1 MALGVLEYGGR
12 LDITQELDSFKDD
25 FFKNIPEA
33 EMELHLNGAMSLY
46 FAIGNVG
53 LYYLDDWTSE
63 VSRTFEK
70 VVAKYNLYSVSKDDF
85 QKIMHKYIYF
95 IHERRPFKNELPL

>member
-12 LDITQELDSFKDD
+12 LDITQELDSFRYD
-25 FFKNIPEA
+25 FFKNVPEA
-33 EMELHLNGAMSLY
+33 EMELRLRAMSLY

-70 VVAKYNLYSVSKDDF
+70 V
-85 QKIMHKYIYF
+85 
-95 IHERRPFKNELPL
+95 R

>member
-25 FFKNIPEA
+25 FFKNVPEA
-33 EMELHLNGAMSLY
+33 EMELRLKGAMSLY

-70 VVAKYNLYSVSKDDF
+70 VVEKYNLYSITKNDF

-95 IHERRPFKNELPL
+95 IHERRPFTNELPL